1 MNMPADKDSP
11 KTESGAHR
19 SIRVL
24 LAADS
29 EGEIQPL
36 VHALR
41 GGGFEPLY
49 RRIDRPRALH
59 TALEEAEWDL
69 IVIDDAMPRLPP
81 NEVLDALHDREL
93 DTPVILVSAQL
104 NDTRAAAAMRAG
116 VSDYVLR
123 GNLSRL
129 GPAVERELREA
140 ANRRNHRIVAAE
152 LERVASRDP
161 LTGLANRRQLEIE
174 LERACADVGD
184 AGHAFLYLDIDQFRL
199 VNENCGHNAGDEL
212 IRQLAAVLGGVV
224 RPNHTLARIGPD
236 EFGALL
242 EHCTVSRA
250 WRIAEQMRRAINA
263 YRFAWEGQ
271 THRVG
276 VSIGVVGIEES
287 GLAVPDVFR
296 RADLACHAAK
306 DLGRNG
312 IRLYTEEDADLAQR
326 RGAMQWVGR
335 LQQAIENDELVLF
348 AQPIAP
354 AGADA
359 GPAPHAELLVRLA
372 EADGR
377 LIEPGLFIPAAEQF
391 ELMARLDRWVIDR
404 ALSHIAATEAPA
416 GRWFINLSAT
426 SLSDEGLLDY
436 VGERLF
442 DHGVSGECLCFEIT
456 ETAAIANVN
465 AAIRFMAG
473 VRELGCAIALDDFGS
488 GLSSF
493 NYLKALPAD
502 YLKIDGAIV
511 RGMLD
516 DHLDFTIVET
526 ITRIGHAAGMEV
538 IGESAEHVALI
549 EAMAKLGVDFVQ
561 GHAVDAPRRLER
573 APARED
579 PRGR

>member
-1 MNMPADKDSP
+1 MNAPVDSHRRSSAASA
-11 KTESGAHR
+11 EGGAHR

-24 LAADS
+24 LAVDS
-29 EGEIQPL
+29 DGELAPL
-36 VHALR
+36 VHAFR
-41 GGGFEPLY
+41 QGGFEPLH
-49 RRIDRPRALH
+49 RRIDDARALER
-59 TALEEAEWDL
+59 ALEEAEWDL
-69 IVIDDAMPRLPP
+69 LVVDDAMPRLTPD
-81 NEVLDALHDREL
+81 ELLQALQERDLDI
-93 DTPVILVSAQL
+93 PVILVSAQL
-104 NDTRAAAAMRAG
+104 NDARAAAAMRAG

-140 ANRRNHRIVAAE
+140 DNRRNHRIVAAE

-161 LTGLANRRQLEIE
+161 LTGLANRRQLEVE
-174 LERACADVGD
+174 LERACAAVGD

-212 IRQLAAVLGGVV
+212 IRHLAAVLGGVI
-224 RPNHTLARIGPD
+224 RSTQTLARIGPD

-242 EHCTVSRA
+242 ENCTVSRA

-263 YRFAWEGQ
+263 YRFTWEGHS
-271 THRVG
+271 HRVG
-276 VSIGVVGIEES
+276 VSIGVVGIEEE
-287 GLAVPDVFR
+287 GLVVPDVFR

-354 AGADA
+354 TSDERRTG
-359 GPAPHAELLVRLA
+359 HAELLVRLA

-391 ELMARLDRWVIDR
+391 ELMTRLDRWVIDH
-404 ALSHIAATEAPA
+404 ALGHIAATEPPE

-426 SLSDEGLLDY
+426 SLSDDALLDY

-442 DHGVSGECLCFEIT
+442 EHGVGGECLCFEIT

-493 NYLKALPAD
+493 SYLKTLPAD
-502 YLKIDGAIV
+502 YLKIDGAFV

-516 DHLDFTIVET
+516 DHLDHTIVDT
-526 ITRIGHAAGMEV
+526 ITRIGHAAGKEV
-538 IGESAEHVALI
+538 VGESAEHQALI
-549 EAMAKLGVDFVQ
+549 EAMTRLGVDFVQ

-573 APARED
+573 SAS
-579 PRGR
+579 